1 MTDGLSF
8 RPRFVL
14 PLVRRSS
21 NLARASY
28 LLSGSYRSPDSATDR
43 VQEYRRNWDPLDAA
57 NSTDDWR

>member
-43 VQEYRRNWDPLDAA
+43 VQEYRSN
-57 NSTDDWR
+57 